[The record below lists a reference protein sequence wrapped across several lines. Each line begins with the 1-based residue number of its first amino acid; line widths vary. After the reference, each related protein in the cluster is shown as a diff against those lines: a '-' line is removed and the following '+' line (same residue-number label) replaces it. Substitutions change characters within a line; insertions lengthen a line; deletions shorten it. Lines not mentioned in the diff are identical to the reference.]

1 MKLVELRLSKLIS
14 AKTKTV
20 SMVVATQAATPRVLR
35 ARARLPITTLVL
47 DISKG
52 CPAGGIDLRLEMSKG
67 GDGGPS
73 VGEID
78 IGRWVLEPYST
89 IDIDEH

>member
-20 SMVVATQAATPRVLR
+20 SMVE
-35 ARARLPITTLVL
+35 
-47 DISKG
+47 

-67 GDGGPS
+67 GERGPS

-78 IGRWVLEPYST
+78 IGKYNHGGFFLYVSIVFEIKETQKW
-89 IDIDEH
+89 EHFHVPLLLSPFSITAYRGS